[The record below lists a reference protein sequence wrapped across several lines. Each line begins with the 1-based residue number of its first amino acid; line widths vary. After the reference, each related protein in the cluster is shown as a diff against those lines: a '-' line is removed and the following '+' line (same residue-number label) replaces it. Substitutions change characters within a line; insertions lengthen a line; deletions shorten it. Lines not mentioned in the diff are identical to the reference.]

1 MATSWAEAGREAM
14 FKRVEGGFIFRVP
27 RVPGLVPRHYMVTEA
42 QKSEICRLMRP
53 QFTPKSILLLVL
65 FGIGIF
71 LVVVVLVLEVLW
83 MRASGNNRPI
93 HQGDVQWIV
102 FILVGLNWVVMRRSA
117 QKRIG
122 PVLEG
127 ARHTEQ
133 RITLRE
139 RNETYARLLPLPKL
153 LAAGVACAL
162 VAAFFASV
170 LFNLCYGRLCFGSPM
185 NPTEWL
191 MVWFSLALFALLAV
205 RLFYLAILK
214 LSLGPSA

>member
-1 MATSWAEAGREAM
+1 MGTSWAEAGREAM
-14 FKRVEGGFIFRVP
+14 FKRVEGSFIFRVP

-42 QKSEICRLMRP
+42 QKSEIYRLMRT
-53 QFTPKSILLLVL
+53 QFTPKSLLLLVL
-65 FGIGIF
+65 FGIGIG
-71 LVVVVLVLEVLW
+71 LVVVVLSNVLEVLW
-83 MRASGNNRPI
+83 MRANGNDLRI
-93 HQGDVQWIV
+93 HQWIG
-102 FILVGLNWVVMRRSA
+102 FIILGLIWVVMKRSA

-162 VAAFFASV
+162 VPAFFASQ

-191 MVWFSLALFALLAV
+191 MVWFSLVLFALLAV
-205 RLFYLAILK
+205 RFFYLAILK

>member
-42 QKSEICRLMRP
+42 QKSEIFRLMRP
-53 QFTPKSILLLVL
+53 PTTRKSFLLLVL
-65 FGIGIF
+65 FGIAIF
-71 LVVVVLVLEVLW
+71 LVVVVLSNVPHPS
-83 MRASGNNRPI
+83 MDRSMDRAT
-93 HQGDVQWIV
+93 IV
-102 FILVGLNWVVMRRSA
+102 FIIVGLNWVVMRRSA

-153 LAAGVACAL
+153 LAAGVPCAL

-191 MVWFSLALFALLAV
+191 MVWFSLVLFALLAV
-205 RLFYLAILK
+205 RFFYLAILK